1 METRKRGSNHM
12 PRRLQTKV
20 EIPSRTADVPATTKA
35 SPKVTLGSVTKRE
48 TKDHRKKVLRNK
60 VQKAKK

>member
-1 METRKRGSNHM
+1 METRKRGSNYM
-12 PRRLQTKV
+12 FRRLQTKA
-20 EIPSRTADVPATTKA
+20 EIPSQTADVPTKA

-48 TKDHRKKVLRNK
+48 TKVHRKKVLRNK